1 MFVYSILHELHHLNL
16 RLRAICSRLGK
27 KPSESVSSVTVELDC
42 RCDSREAVVEGME
55 TALVSVKW
63 KLQENDVSTLSSDD
77 ILYEL
82 RRNARFAE
90 EFLIQLSLVM
100 ERIKLL
106 DLEECRRKASVGGSQ
121 EGRGANVRTL
131 RSVYSYRRKVS
142 AHVQES
148 ERQTRTHKKTR
159 A

>member
-1 MFVYSILHELHHLNL
+1 
-16 RLRAICSRLGK
+16 
-27 KPSESVSSVTVELDC
+27 
-42 RCDSREAVVEGME
+42 ME
-55 TALVSVKW
+55 V
-63 KLQENDVSTLSSDD
+63 QENDVSTLSSDY

-106 DLEECRRKASVGGSQ
+106 DLEECRRKTSVGGSQ
-121 EGRGANVRTL
+121 EGRGANVRML
-131 RSVYSYRRKVS
+131 WSVYSYRRKVS
-142 AHVQES
+142 AHDQES